1 MSETAVEEVELKARA
16 ARSAAPALATAGVAA
31 KNLALSEIAASLGE
45 SSGAIL
51 AANSLD
57 IERARGNGLTES
69 MIERLTLNHKRIRAM
84 QEGLAEVQALP
95 DPIGQ
100 VLSGW
105 QRPNGL
111 QITKTR
117 VPIGV
122 VGIIY
127 ESRPNVTV
135 DAAALCLKSGN
146 VVLLRGGSEAIQ
158 SNMALAKAIQSAV
171 ARVGLPAESVQLI
184 ESTDR
189 AAARRLMTMTGF
201 VDCLIPRGGAGLI
214 KSVVENSTVPVIE
227 TGSGNCHVYVD
238 RAADLEMAEKI
249 VINAKVQR
257 PSVCNSAETLLV
269 HRDIASEF
277 LPRIGRLLEDR
288 GVEMRADAAS
298 RALLPSASAATEDDW
313 YEEYSALILAVK
325 VVDDLKSAVAHIS
338 QYGSHHSDAI
348 VTGDYAAAQKFIDTV
363 DSAAVYVNASTRFT
377 DGFEFGFGAEIGI
390 SNQKLHARGP
400 MGLEELTTYKYI
412 VRGDGQTRE

>member
-57 IERARGNGLTES
+57 IERAVGNGLTES
-69 MIERLTLNHKRIRAM
+69 MIERLTLNDKRIRAM

-95 DPIGQ
+95 DPIGL